1 MIELKENAITSTPEE
16 KQGFSFSKEDNGVT
30 KSVRGEQVENGWVVT
45 ISKEWYTDR
54 DNDGDKRDWHSE
66 TKKFVTTKDPRESV
80 KKEEGED
87 TSAIGSLISDIAGS
101 NGMLMV

>member
-1 MIELKENAITSTPEE
+1 MSELEMNTPDE
-16 KQGFSFSKEDNGVT
+16 KQSFSFSKEDNGVT

-45 ISKEWYTDR
+45 ITKEWYTSR
-54 DNDGDKRDWHSE
+54 DGNSDDKDWHSE

-80 KKEEGED
+80 KKDEGED

-101 NGMLMV
+101 NGMLIV

>member
-1 MIELKENAITSTPEE
+1 MSEEIVMSTSMPDE
-16 KQGFSFSKEDNGVT
+16 KQSFSFSKEDNGVT
-30 KSVRGEQVENGWVVT
+30 KSVCGEQVENGWVVT
-45 ISKEWYTDR
+45 ITKEWYTDR
-54 DNDGDKRDWHSE
+54 DTNDDGKDWHSE

-80 KKEEGED
+80 KKDEGED

>member
-1 MIELKENAITSTPEE
+1 MNTPDE
-16 KQGFSFSKEDNGVT
+16 KQSFSFSKEDNGVT

-45 ISKEWYTDR
+45 ITKEWYTSR
-54 DNDGDKRDWHSE
+54 DGNSDDKDWHSE

-80 KKEEGED
+80 KKDEGED

-101 NGMLMV
+101 NGMLIV

>member
-1 MIELKENAITSTPEE
+1 MSEEIAMSTSMSDE
-16 KQGFSFSKEDNGVT
+16 KQSFSFSKEDNGVT

-45 ISKEWYTDR
+45 ITKEWYTSR
-54 DNDGDKRDWHSE
+54 DGNSDDKDWHSE

-80 KKEEGED
+80 KKDEGED

-101 NGMLMV
+101 NGMLIV